1 MQGLK
6 QEKEK
11 IGDVSSLCLSLSLF
25 ICLCFLTGISCLNG
39 LAVLLISF
47 FNLLQCFSTGAGLTI
62 LFSFPPPHTR
72 GVWIWEGDGLLKGF

>member
-25 ICLCFLTGISCLNG
+25 ICLCFLTGISCLND

-47 FNLLQCFSTGAGLTI
+47 SIYSSASQLEQG
-62 LFSFPPPHTR
+62 
-72 GVWIWEGDGLLKGF
+72 